1 MSIGFNK
8 IVLVG
13 RLTKDP
19 EGDFTKQGIPR
30 SRFSLAVDKTFREGT
45 NFFNVVAYRKTA
57 DFVNQYLSKGRLVL
71 IEGEL
76 DQSRYQTQQ
85 GENKEY
91 YSIQAARVQF
101 METKQQAQRNNQQG
115 NVQRNNPQ
123 GGYQRNNP
131 QGDYQKPY
139 EPPAQNEE
147 YYDGPGEDD
156 EVPF

>member
-1 MSIGFNK
+1 MMSISYNK

-19 EGDFTKQGIPR
+19 EADFTKKGASR
-30 SRFSLAVDKTFREGT
+30 TRFSIAVDKTFMEGA
-45 NFFNVVAYRKTA
+45 NFFNVVAYGKTA

-71 IEGEL
+71 VEGEM

-91 YSIQAARVQF
+91 YSIQAGRVHF
-101 METKQQAQRNNQQG
+101 METRQQAQG
-115 NVQRNNPQ
+115 NGQRNNPQ
-123 GGYQRNNP
+123 R
-131 QGDYQKPY
+131 DYKKPY
-139 EPPAQNEE
+139 ESPAQTNEE